1 LTLGSF
7 MAPVMKGYEDDDH
20 AGVATVMGKEVAPK
34 NA

>member
-1 LTLGSF
+1 
-7 MAPVMKGYEDDDH
+7 VMKGYEDDDH